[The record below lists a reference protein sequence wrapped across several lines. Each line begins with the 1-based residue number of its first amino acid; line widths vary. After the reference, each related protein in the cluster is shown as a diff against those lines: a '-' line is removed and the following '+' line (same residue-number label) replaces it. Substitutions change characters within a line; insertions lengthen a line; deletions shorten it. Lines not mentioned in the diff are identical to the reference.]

1 MADVRVER
9 KSSTNNN
16 NNNGGGEV
24 KEIRKVI
31 MVVLTVVMLGYFVI
45 WIVMPTNLYR
55 NNWRTK
61 MSATLTSTY
70 FGTQGTSLLIFVFPV
85 LFIAVLGSVYHH
97 LGKKYFDYQVP
108 RKDGKSSGVTRWLAT
123 WRRPVLVR
131 GPLGIVSGVE
141 LSFLLMFIAFLVWSL
156 TVYLH
161 VGYSKIQVKGSQRY
175 LYKWE
180 ATVFRLGLTGNI
192 CLSLLFYPVTR
203 GSSILPLF
211 GLTSEG
217 SIKYHIWLGH
227 LTMALFTA
235 HGLGYIPLWAV
246 AGEISEALKWSK
258 TDVSN
263 VAGELSLFF
272 GLILWAATYPRI
284 RRKFF
289 EVFFY
294 AHYLYILFVVF
305 FFFHVGIG
313 YAYYMLPGF
322 YLFMIDRY
330 LRYLQSSQRV
340 RLLSA
345 RVLSCEALELNFV
358 KSMSLSYNPTS
369 IMFVNVPSISKLQ
382 WHPFTV
388 SSSSNLEQDKISVVI
403 KVEGK
408 WSRKLYDIVSSS
420 SIDRLQVSVE
430 GPYGP
435 ASKHFLR
442 HDTLVLVSGGSGITP
457 FISIIQELLFISTT
471 MKCQTPKILL
481 VSSFKKSSG
490 LSMLNLLLPLSST
503 TSDLSSIDLQIKA
516 YVTREKVQSEDYLK
530 QPQAIWFK
538 PNASDSPITPNLG
551 KNGWLWLGAIIA
563 SSFLGFLIFMGI
575 LTQYYIYPIDHN
587 TNDIFPS
594 AARTIFTTLILCG
607 CMVVAASG
615 AFLWNKK
622 RNAMEAKKITNMEG
636 ITPQATPES
645 RFYNADRELESLPHQ
660 SILESTEIHF
670 GERPDLKRL
679 LFDCKD
685 SSVGVLASG
694 PAGLRHEVAAIC
706 GSGLVDNLHFE
717 SISFSW

>member
-1 MADVRVER
+1 MADANTRIAREATSRHGDVR
-9 KSSTNNN
+9 
-16 NNNGGGEV
+16 GGEV
-24 KEIRKVI
+24 KEVRKVI
-31 MVVLTVVMLGYFVI
+31 MVVLSVVVLGYLTLWF
-45 WIVMPTNLYR
+45 VMPTDLYKSH
-55 NNWRTK
+55 WKTK
-61 MSATLTSTY
+61 MSATLNSTY
-70 FGTQGTSLLIFVFPV
+70 FGTQGTSLLIFTFPI
-85 LFIAVLGSVYHH
+85 LFIAVLGSVYNH
-97 LGKKYFDYQVP
+97 LGKKYLDYEVS
-108 RKDGKSSGVTRWLAT
+108 RKEEKPTRWLAT

-161 VGYSKIQVKGSQRY
+161 VGYSKIEVQGGERW

-180 ATVFRLGLTGNI
+180 ATIFRLGLTGNI

-203 GSSILPLF
+203 GSSILPLL

-246 AGEISEALKWSK
+246 AGEISEAWTWNK
-258 TDVSN
+258 TGTAN
-263 VAGELSLFF
+263 LAGELSLFF

-294 AHYLYILFVVF
+294 THHLYILFVVF

-313 YAYYMLPGF
+313 YAFYMLPGF

-330 LRYLQSSQRV
+330 LRFLQSSQRV

-345 RVLSCEALELNFV
+345 RVLSCEALELNFA
-358 KSMSLSYNPTS
+358 KSMTLSYNPTS
-369 IMFVNVPSISKLQ
+369 IIFINVPSISNYQ

-388 SSSSNLEQDKISVVI
+388 TSSSNLEQDKLSVVI

-408 WSRKLYDIVSSS
+408 WTRKLYDILSSS
-420 SIDRLQVSVE
+420 SIDHLQVSVE

-435 ASKHFLR
+435 ASNHFLR
-442 HDTLVLVSGGSGITP
+442 HDTLVMVSGGSGITP
-457 FISIIQELLFISTT
+457 LISVIQELLFVSTT

-481 VSSFKKSSG
+481 ISSFKKSSD
-490 LSMLNLLLPLSST
+490 LSMLNLLLPLSG
-503 TSDLSSIDLQIKA
+503 TSLDLSNLDLQIKA
-516 YVTREKVQSEDYLK
+516 YVTKEKAQSEDYLK
-530 QPQAIWFK
+530 QPQTIWFK
-538 PNASDSPITPNLG
+538 PNASDSPITPSLG
-551 KNGWLWLGAIIA
+551 KNGWLWLGVIIA

-575 LTQYYIYPIDHN
+575 LTHYYIYPIDHN
-587 TNDIFPS
+587 TNEIFPS
-594 AARTIFTTLILCG
+594 AARTIYSLLILCG
-607 CMVVAASG
+607 CMVLAASG

-622 RNAMEAKKITNMEG
+622 RNAMETKQIMNMEG
-636 ITPQATPES
+636 ITPQTTPES

-660 SILESTEIHF
+660 SILESAEVHF
-670 GERPDLKRL
+670 GGRPDLKRL
-679 LFDCKD
+679 LFDCEG
-685 SSVGVLASG
+685 SSVGVLVSG

-706 GSGLVDNLHFE
+706 GSGLVENLHFE